1 MNLPSSCTNNT
12 HTSVSSTVIYCRCCC
27 CCCCCCC
34 CFKLVAMNQHTPEK
48 RMYIGDLQSSS
59 TNSHKAHVQRIII
72 CCCSVLFC
80 SVLFCSV
87 LLCSVMLCSVLLCSV
102 MFCYGIHTLNH
113 RLHDC
118 TCCCCCCFVLSG

>member
-34 CFKLVAMNQHTPEK
+34 CFKLVAMK
-48 RMYIGDLQSSS
+48 RISIHQKRGCTLVIY
-59 TNSHKAHVQRIII
+59 KAAVQILTKHM
-72 CCCSVLFC
+72 CSALLFVVVLFC

-87 LLCSVMLCSVLLCSV
+87 MFCYVMFCSVMFCSV